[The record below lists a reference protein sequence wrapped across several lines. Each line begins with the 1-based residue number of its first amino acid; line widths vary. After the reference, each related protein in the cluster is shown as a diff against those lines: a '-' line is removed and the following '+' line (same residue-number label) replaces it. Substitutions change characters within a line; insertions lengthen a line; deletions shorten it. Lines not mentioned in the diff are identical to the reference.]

1 MYTRI
6 RHSVALWV
14 LLLAIAGCQ
23 KAPLTSPQGEPL
35 IPSGKISISTLA
47 QRLGLR
53 VTDTTDTHVTLK
65 DAGNTVMIFTFSDG
79 QVYVNTKPIAKTGKV
94 EKRAGVLYLDES
106 LISTIRSAMK
116 AGPIYTRP
124 RKPTGTVIIDAGHGG
139 KDPGATSRL
148 GYYEKSVNLQ
158 IATRVASLL
167 RRKELNVVMTRD
179 TDTFI
184 ELEDRADV
192 GNRNNADLFVSI
204 HADSI
209 SDASIRGFTIYIAR
223 SAPWSSYNA
232 AQAVSRAMA
241 AVSSARGIQRA
252 NYRVLVH
259 SRGPAVLIEVGYLS
273 NRQDA
278 ALLTDSSYQNRLAQ
292 VIADGISDF
301 LS

>member
-1 MYTRI
+1 MYARL
-6 RHSVALWV
+6 RHSIILW
-14 LLLAIAGCQ
+14 LILLAIAGCQ

-35 IPSGKISISTLA
+35 IPSGKISVSTLA
-47 QRLGLR
+47 QRLGLSI
-53 VTDTTDTHVTLK
+53 TDTTDTHVTLK
-65 DAGNTVMIFTFSDG
+65 NSANTVMIFTFSDG

-116 AGPIYTRP
+116 AAPIFPRP
-124 RKPTGTVIIDAGHGG
+124 TKPTGTVVIDAGHGG

-148 GYYEKSVNLQ
+148 GYYEKTINLQ

-167 RRKELNVVMTRD
+167 RRKGLNVIMTRD

-184 ELEDRADV
+184 ELENRAAV
-192 GNRNNADLFVSI
+192 ANRNGADMFVSI
-204 HADSI
+204 HADSNADP
-209 SDASIRGFTIYIAR
+209 SLRGFTIYIAR

-232 AQAVSRAMA
+232 AQAISRAMT
-241 AVSSARGIQRA
+241 AVSSTRGIQRA
-252 NYRVLVH
+252 DYRVLVH
-259 SRGPAVLIEVGYLS
+259 SRGPAVLIEVGFLS

-278 ALLTDSSYQNRLAQ
+278 ALLRDSSYQNRLAQ

-301 LS
+301 LG